1 MCSQRVL
8 YAAPLRSAVSTNI
21 VYGFAFAVHGI
32 QEQQPHRGSETY
44 VSNTEISLEAD
55 SEDWLFS
62 RSVQQGEWR

>member
-21 VYGFAFAVHGI
+21 GYGFAYAVHGI
-32 QEQQPHRGSETY
+32 QEQQPHWGSETY